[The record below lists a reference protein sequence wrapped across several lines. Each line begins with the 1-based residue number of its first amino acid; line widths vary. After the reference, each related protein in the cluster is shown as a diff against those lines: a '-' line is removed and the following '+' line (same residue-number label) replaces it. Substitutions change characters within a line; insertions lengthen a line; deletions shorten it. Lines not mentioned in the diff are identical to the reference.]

1 VANAHE
7 FHFNPVSFTSYHTPS
22 HTVIHSDKTPD
33 RFPVHFENFVAGLES
48 SLLRWRVRQDVADNG
63 GGIRFAH
70 WMADHPHNAGKRK
83 REKQA
88 KEGAGHGHDNFIES
102 GDRRQLCTVHIRL
115 TLDNVHRRELRQR
128 NKSTKRERAQR
139 VLHAVDRL
147 FPERFAEPDTEFPE
161 IQSAPPRCQKMAE
174 LMDNDQQIKQD
185 EDFEENQNDARD
197 VDEHYKL

>member
-1 VANAHE
+1 
-7 FHFNPVSFTSYHTPS
+7 
-22 HTVIHSDKTPD
+22 
-33 RFPVHFENFVAGLES
+33 
-48 SLLRWRVRQDVADNG
+48 
-63 GGIRFAH
+63 
-70 WMADHPHNAGKRK
+70 MADHPHNAGKRK

-102 GDRRQLCTVHIRL
+102 GDRRQLCAVHIRL

-128 NKSTKRERAQR
+128 DKSAKRERAQR

-147 FPERFAEPDTEFPE
+147 FPERFAEPDTEFLD

-174 LMDNDQQIKQD
+174 LMDNDEQIKQD
-185 EDFEENQNDARD
+185 KDFEENENDARD